1 MNWIRHTPHHGT
13 HYSSES
19 DTTTRRRHRR
29 ARGGHTGARG
39 AGGSLSRGGAQPGAA
54 DSLGRGAPAELAHTP
69 AARRCHRVARW
80 SPAEVAT
87 AEDGVADGRPCTR
100 AARRAEPS
108 AAARVGRE
116 AEAGARSELLLNEL
130 EGLEPSLDG
139 PPELEAVAPAPSALA
154 VPSEL
159 DHLRHARPISVQA
172 ARWASAA
179 RRTHPRSTDGAPSL
193 PWPRAELGRA
203 TRGTPAASG
212 RSVAARRGATPQLP
226 RSPPSGP
233 AG

>member
-1 MNWIRHTPHHGT
+1 MTSPLANKLHSSRHMNWIRHTPHHGT

-29 ARGGHTGARG
+29 ARGGHTGRARG
-39 AGGSLSRGGAQPGAA
+39 AGGSLSRCGAQPGAA

-69 AARRCHRVARW
+69 AARRRHRVARW

-108 AAARVGRE
+108 AAARVGRD

-139 PPELEAVAPAPSALA
+139 PPELEAVAPAPSALRA
-154 VPSEL
+154 FRARPSAPRATDQRAGRSLGERSAAHPSEVDGRRSFASL
-159 DHLRHARPISVQA
+159 A
-172 ARWASAA
+172 AR
-179 RRTHPRSTDGAPSL
+179 
-193 PWPRAELGRA
+193 
-203 TRGTPAASG
+203 
-212 RSVAARRGATPQLP
+212 
-226 RSPPSGP
+226 
-233 AG
+233 